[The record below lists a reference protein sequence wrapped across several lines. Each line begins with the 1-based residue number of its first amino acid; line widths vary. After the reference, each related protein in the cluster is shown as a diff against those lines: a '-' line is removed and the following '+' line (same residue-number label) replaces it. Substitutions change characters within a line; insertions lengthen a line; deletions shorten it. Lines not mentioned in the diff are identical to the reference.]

1 MTSHFSNRAS
11 RRLPLD
17 CAVYYSNGRWH
28 ASGTLQNLSR
38 SGGCVTGTEPVC
50 PGMHLRLF
58 LVPLGH
64 DGAIVVQDASVRW
77 SSGAA
82 FGIELHDLTL
92 ESQMRLA
99 RLVSQERPELIA
111 STT

>member
-1 MTSHFSNRAS
+1 MNSHFSTRLS

-28 ASGTLQNLSR
+28 ASGTLRNLSR

-58 LVPLGH
+58 LVPLGY
-64 DGAIVVQDASVRW
+64 DGAIMVQDALVRW

-82 FGIELHDLTL
+82 FGIELHDLPL
-92 ESQMRLA
+92 DSQVRLA

-111 STT
+111 SSH